1 MTFKKNW
8 MVLAIPI
15 LLCFKCSPQS
25 YQATASLPEPEPG
38 KNPRLVK
45 LIILNEEVMGFNN
58 TTVFIDMLNHKMWK
72 GIEEKL
78 RYVSD
83 EQARTFIRGIVLMM
97 QKEYEQAYRQLAKI
111 PDSAFGCQVGMLKTD
126 CLFEL
131 GNKTVNYQHNYQQT
145 MDCTENIDIKEI
157 INTRY
162 RFTRYE

>member
-1 MTFKKNW
+1 

-15 LLCFKCSPQS
+15 LLFCNCSSQR
-25 YQATASLPEPEPG
+25 YQAVASLPTPEPG
-38 KNPRLVK
+38 KNLGPVK
-45 LIILNEEVMGFNN
+45 QIILNEEVLGFNN
-58 TTVFIDMLNHKMWK
+58 TAVFIDMLNHKTWK

-97 QKEYEQAYRQLAKI
+97 QKEYEQAYRQLSKI

-131 GNKTVNYQHNYQQT
+131 GNKTVNYQHNYQQA
-145 MDCTENIDIKEI
+145 MDCTENPQIKEI

>member
-1 MTFKKNW
+1 ML
-8 MVLAIPI
+8 LAIPI
-15 LLCFKCSPQS
+15 LLFCRCSSQS
-25 YQATASLPEPEPG
+25 YQAAAGLSAPEPG

-45 LIILNEEVMGFNN
+45 LIILNEEVMGLNN
-58 TTVFIDMLNHKMWK
+58 TAVFIDMLNHKMWK

-78 RYVSD
+78 QYVSD
-83 EQARTFIRGIVLMM
+83 EQARTFIRGIALMM
-97 QKEYEQAYRQLAKI
+97 QKEYEQAYRKLAKI

-131 GNKTVNYQHNYQQT
+131 GNKTVNYQHNYQQA
-145 MDCTENIDIKEI
+145 MDCTENPHIKEI